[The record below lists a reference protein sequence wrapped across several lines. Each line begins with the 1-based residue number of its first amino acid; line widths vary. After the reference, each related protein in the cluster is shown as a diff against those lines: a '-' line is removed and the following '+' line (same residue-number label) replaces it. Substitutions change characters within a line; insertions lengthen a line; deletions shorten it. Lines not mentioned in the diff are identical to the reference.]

1 MTSKNG
7 EPVLVSLLQYMKNTT
22 LNNPDIVVKDERI
35 TELDQI
41 VTEVK
46 QSEEWEAVKVS
57 LLSVGIGI
65 GKEEGRRQG
74 ITEGLANSILTILK
88 SKGTLTEQMIS
99 KVKKEEDQAVLNS
112 WLLKASQAPDPET
125 FWKEIIEETATV
137 GLVKK
142 NRKTTLSVSCKN
154 KF

>member
-35 TELDQI
+35 TEL
-41 VTEVK
+41 EH
-46 QSEEWEAVKVS
+46 SEEGEAVKERV
-57 LLSVGIGI
+57 LSVGIGT

-88 SKGTLTEQMIS
+88 SKGTLTEQIIS
-99 KVKKEEDQAVLNS
+99 KVKKEDDQTILNN

-125 FWKEIIEETATV
+125 FWKEII
-137 GLVKK
+137 
-142 NRKTTLSVSCKN
+142 
-154 KF
+154 

>member
-1 MTSKNG
+1 MGKVKIG
-7 EPVLVSLLQYMKNTT
+7 ERNC
-22 LNNPDIVVKDERI
+22 
-35 TELDQI
+35 
-41 VTEVK
+41 
-46 QSEEWEAVKVS
+46 
-57 LLSVGIGI
+57 
-65 GKEEGRRQG
+65 GRG
-74 ITEGLANSILTILK
+74 VEIE
-88 SKGTLTEQMIS
+88 IS

>member
-65 GKEEGRRQG
+65 GKEEGIRQG
-74 ITEGLANSILTILK
+74 LTNSILAILQ
-88 SKGTLTEQMIS
+88 SKGTLTEKMIS
-99 KVKKEEDQAVLNS
+99 KVKKEEDQAVLNI
-112 WLLKASQAPDPET
+112 WLLKASQAPDLET
-125 FWKEIIEETATV
+125 FWKEIE
-137 GLVKK
+137 
-142 NRKTTLSVSCKN
+142 
-154 KF
+154 

>member
-46 QSEEWEAVKVS
+46 QSEEWE
-57 LLSVGIGI
+57 
-65 GKEEGRRQG
+65 R
-74 ITEGLANSILTILK
+74 
-88 SKGTLTEQMIS
+88 
-99 KVKKEEDQAVLNS
+99 
-112 WLLKASQAPDPET
+112 
-125 FWKEIIEETATV
+125 
-137 GLVKK
+137 
-142 NRKTTLSVSCKN
+142 
-154 KF
+154 